1 MEEIVTHNF
10 SPELEPG
17 LTTEAGAVTGNGW
30 GLTTGHVS
38 PVSPGLAAILASEI
52 PAAITQSAVCSQDH
66 HGG

>member
-17 LTTEAGAVTGNGW
+17 LTTEAEAVTGDGW
-30 GLTTGHVS
+30 VLTTGHVS
-38 PVSPGLAAILASEI
+38 PVSPACNTGIGDPGPDNTIS
-52 PAAITQSAVCSQDH
+52 TVCSEDH